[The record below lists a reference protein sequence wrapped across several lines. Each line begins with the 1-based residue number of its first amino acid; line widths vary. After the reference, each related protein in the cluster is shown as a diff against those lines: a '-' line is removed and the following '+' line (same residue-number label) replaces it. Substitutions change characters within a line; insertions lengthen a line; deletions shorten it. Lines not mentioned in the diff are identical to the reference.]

1 MTRDISSRLTSS
13 LIKTV
18 MTLLSVF
25 ALVILFNESPVS
37 AEQLDIMINTPG
49 NGSSLTDGSYSTTVE
64 YSMGDSIIISSDT
77 PIDSLYIIWDSP
89 VSQWTLDTGSQKLI
103 CGTNGFLNQY
113 IKLPRSTEN
122 ISINIHDT

>member
-64 YSMGDSIIISSDT
+64 YSMGDSIIIS
-77 PIDSLYIIWDSP
+77 
-89 VSQWTLDTGSQKLI
+89 
-103 CGTNGFLNQY
+103 
-113 IKLPRSTEN
+113 
-122 ISINIHDT
+122 